1 MLIQVTGILITILV
15 VYLISTRLIS
25 KNNKDIVYEDEMD
38 EIELKSIDEEGYK
51 IDFILEKP
59 FKHAELAKHID
70 ELDISS

>member
-38 EIELKSIDEEGYK
+38 EIELKSID
-51 IDFILEKP
+51 
-59 FKHAELAKHID
+59 D
-70 ELDISS
+70 ELDSQ

>member
-38 EIELKSIDEEGYK
+38 EIEIKSID
-51 IDFILEKP
+51 
-59 FKHAELAKHID
+59 D
-70 ELDISS
+70 ELDSQ

>member
-38 EIELKSIDEEGYK
+38 EIDLKSID
-51 IDFILEKP
+51 
-59 FKHAELAKHID
+59 D
-70 ELDISS
+70 ELDSQ

>member
-38 EIELKSIDEEGYK
+38 EVELKSID
-51 IDFILEKP
+51 
-59 FKHAELAKHID
+59 D
-70 ELDISS
+70 ELDSQ

>member
-38 EIELKSIDEEGYK
+38 EIELKAIDDE
-51 IDFILEKP
+51 ID
-59 FKHAELAKHID
+59 
-70 ELDISS
+70 SQ

>member
-38 EIELKSIDEEGYK
+38 EIELKSIDDE
-51 IDFILEKP
+51 ID
-59 FKHAELAKHID
+59 
-70 ELDISS
+70 SQ

>member
-38 EIELKSIDEEGYK
+38 EIELKSID
-51 IDFILEKP
+51 
-59 FKHAELAKHID
+59 D
-70 ELDISS
+70 ELDNQ